1 MGIIEFS
8 RYIVTTEGDKIFETY
23 SKTQLL
29 DFMDSIKN
37 KGYKDL
43 MVYQS
48 LKKKEGLS
56 ILERIG
62 MTKGQ
67 FMTSARQKFGGENVI
82 MVDGDLFYIKSCNGD
97 WFAGKKILK
106 DLTLSAEDFKINL

>member
-1 MGIIEFS
+1 MKGLQFT
-8 RYIVTTEGDKIFETY
+8 RFVVLGDGLKVFETY
-23 SKTQLL
+23 NGQQLKTFLENE
-29 DFMDSIKN
+29 KR
-37 KGYKDL
+37 KYKEVI
-43 MVYQS
+43 VYQS
-48 LKKKEGLS
+48 LEERKKLNIMEKLK
-56 ILERIG
+56 

-67 FMTSARQKFGGENVI
+67 FMTIARQKFGGENVI

>member
-8 RYIVTTEGDKIFETY
+8 RYIVTTEGNKIFETY

-48 LKKKEGLS
+48 LEQRKKLNIMEKLK
-56 ILERIG
+56 

-67 FMTSARQKFGGENVI
+67 FMTIARQKFGGENVI